1 MVGWDDDGD
10 MPCGGMVKGC
20 CDGLGCQVVRDAR
33 CRGKAICGRSS
44 VPHVFLNACSTPSP
58 HFQEVDEYGMPSS
71 KTRRGGMNVMD
82 VGDAGVYR

>member
-1 MVGWDDDGD
+1 MGWDDDND
-10 MPCGGMVKGC
+10 MPSGGMVKGC
-20 CDGLGCQVVRDAR
+20 CDG
-33 CRGKAICGRSS
+33 CGVLSGAGHEAQRQSIAERR
-44 VPHVFLNACSTPSP
+44 VFTFTRVLHSSP